1 MLNRKIIVET
11 SNNVANNYIVS
22 LLDKISAE
30 RVIVKEDKY
39 TVFSISFNR
48 EFLPIL
54 ERGIARVCLTTS
66 KLEYLKNKLNVGLNN
81 HNIIAVIT
89 ALIYFDFE
97 AEEDYILN
105 CICENKK
112 YSITGIINFNVKDL
126 HLNWLELVGLA
137 SNLLENGDDED
148 ILNVANFLLT
158 SRTQENKSIFV
169 VDYDLMIVS
178 NIVKGFIIDY
188 VKMFD
193 NSMDNLI
200 NIIAQESPIEL
211 IVERE
216 FLTLKDIQILSK
228 LVKVTQL

>member
-11 SNNVANNYIVS
+11 SNVIVNNYIS
-22 LLDKISAE
+22 ALLDKISADRE
-30 RVIVKEDKY
+30 IITEDKY
-39 TVFSISFNR
+39 TIFSISFNS

-54 ERGIARVCLTTS
+54 ERGIAKVCLTTS
-66 KLEYLKNKLNVGLNN
+66 KLEFLKNKLNVGLNN
-81 HNIIAVIT
+81 HNLIAVIT

-97 AEEDYILN
+97 AEEDYILS
-105 CICENKK
+105 CICEYNK

-137 SNLLENGDDED
+137 CNLLENGDDED

-178 NIVKGFIIDY
+178 NIVKGYIIDY

-193 NSMDNLI
+193 NNIDNLI
-200 NIIAQESPIEL
+200 NIIAQESPVEL
-211 IVERE
+211 IVEKE
-216 FLTLKDIQILSK
+216 FLAIKDIKMLSK